1 MSGKVLPLEEP
12 GRSGRV
18 EEVAPEG
25 ARVYYGGREYR
36 TWYKRVTLVL
46 PTGETV
52 TYQYWYNPEARE
64 WVLGHRVSGT
74 AGVSPPRSLQVTA
87 EEEKAFGEA
96 WKAHYEAQEA
106 RIRAES
112 ATAVA
117 QAELKRLAAQL
128 GVSAD
133 TSPGV
138 LQVQVV
144 QAALERA
151 GLSPAEAYQTALKF
165 QYSDPQEVLEFLR
178 GARVDFA
185 GRQYSLFEWALK
197 GDTIQQQVERYS
209 RQLERGLLQEPPK
222 LEELA
227 REYEK
232 AWRVGTPASTTFLE
246 SFAAGFTRQ
255 VTLGLAEVGGEAQ
268 RKVAAG
274 LHRFMDIFASKAP
287 DLSAATRVLDPLG
300 VQKLTAAMF
309 GVDYDKLTR
318 AAAGIITTAQG
329 KAQLKLEEKAEL
341 AGITSAIAPHAPAYV
356 FGTGL
361 GTGAA
366 AALQT
371 YALQKAAELPGGK
384 VKLGETTL
392 KFENLAERV
401 KFEAKVHLPERLSQK
416 IGDILVKTPE
426 GWARLGEKPLA
437 PGSYEA
443 RVGRLVPHAPT
454 QLDVFAQRVKVP
466 EGEAARL
473 YVGYEGWKP
482 LPRDVN
488 LDLLKLK
495 PGEIGYIPTKEGI
508 RVPITEGKWGTFGA
522 RLEGEAFRAQ
532 WIFGVGSES
541 GSALKWGA
549 LEKPLRIAAPKIET
563 TAVRLSVDIEK
574 ALKAAKIGGGLPA
587 RPVLALE
594 GAGAVPLALRPTL
607 PVKLAPEPALKP
619 QLFAPPTQPAIRIPE
634 VSLPWA
640 GRREE
645 GQPLLQPRV
654 SLPEPSWKPL
664 EVKLPSAEKPIF
676 REWSGTTYVAPP
688 ATAAAPKPFT
698 TAVVAPR
705 VSASEVPRVAEL
717 PRLAQAPRVTQVP
730 ALKVPARTVPTA
742 PAPRLPPVRLP
753 STILQQ
759 PQLPRLLRRWGKWW
773 RVRWF

>member
-1 MSGKVLPLEEP
+1 
-12 GRSGRV
+12 
-18 EEVAPEG
+18 
-25 ARVYYGGREYR
+25 
-36 TWYKRVTLVL
+36 
-46 PTGETV
+46 
-52 TYQYWYNPEARE
+52 
-64 WVLGHRVSGT
+64 
-74 AGVSPPRSLQVTA
+74 
-87 EEEKAFGEA
+87 
-96 WKAHYEAQEA
+96 
-106 RIRAES
+106 ES

-128 GVSAD
+128 GLETD

-138 LQVQVV
+138 LKVQVV
-144 QAALERA
+144 QAALEKA

-165 QYSDPQEVLEFLR
+165 QYSDPQEVLDFLR

-209 RQLERGLLQEPPK
+209 RQLERGLLPEPPK

-227 REYEK
+227 K
-232 AWRVGTPASTTFLE
+232 AHEEAWKVGVSPSSTFLE

-255 VTLGLAEVGGEAQ
+255 LTLGLAEVGGEAQ
-268 RKVAAG
+268 QKVAAG

-287 DLSAATRVLDPLG
+287 DLSWLQRVLDPLG

-309 GVDYDKLTR
+309 GVDYDRLTR
-318 AAAGIITTAQG
+318 AAAGVISTTQG

-341 AGITSAIAPHAPAYV
+341 AGITRAIAPHAPAYV

-384 VKLGETTL
+384 VKVGETEL
-392 KFENLAERV
+392 RFETLAERL

-416 IGDILVKTPE
+416 VGDILVKAPE
-426 GWARLGEKPLA
+426 GWQKLGEKPLA
-437 PGSYEA
+437 PGTYEA
-443 RVGRLVPHAPT
+443 RVGKLVPHAPT
-454 QLDVFAQRVKVP
+454 QLDVFAQRVKLP

-495 PGEIGYIPTKEGI
+495 PGEVGYIPTKEGI
-508 RVPITEGKWGTFGA
+508 RVPVTEGRWGTFGVK
-522 RLEGEAFRAQ
+522 LEEGAFRAQ
-532 WIFGVGSES
+532 WLFGVGSES

-549 LEKPLRIAAPKIET
+549 LEKPLKIAAPKLET

-594 GAGAVPLALRPTL
+594 EGAGAAPLALRPAL
-607 PVKLAPEPALKP
+607 PIKMAPEPALKP

-645 GQPLLQPRV
+645 GLLPLQPRV
-654 SLPEPSWKPL
+654 SLPEPFSWKPL

-676 REWSGTTYVAPP
+676 REWGTTYVAPP
-688 ATAAAPKPFT
+688 AAAPKPFT
-698 TAVVAPR
+698 AAVVTPR
-705 VSASEVPRVAEL
+705 VSAAEVPRVAEL
-717 PRLAQAPRVTQVP
+717 PRLAQVPRVTQVP
-730 ALKVPARTVPTA
+730 SLKVPARTVPTA

-753 STILQQ
+753 STIVQQ

-773 RVRWF
+773 RVKWF